1 MAASPLE
8 LRVMHFIKEEKMT
21 ELSASKRLH
30 NLCAFLEE
38 QKKNDSPYSAESWNE
53 LQTENNRL
61 TTELAILRKERAQL
75 VKIHEACAS
84 ELYDAKKKI
93 SIIARRITAG

>member
-1 MAASPLE
+1 
-8 LRVMHFIKEEKMT
+8 MT

-30 NLCAFLEE
+30 NLCDFLEE
-38 QKKNDSPYSAESWNE
+38 QKHDSPYSAESWHE

-61 TTELAILRKERAQL
+61 TTELAILRKEREQL

-84 ELYDAKKKI
+84 EHGLLRK
-93 SIIARRITAG
+93 